1 MAVFNMKVK
10 LLLLLCLE
18 LFVETTLIYAQKSY
32 ACKDGTEISFER
44 FCDGLQDCPDG
55 SDELI
60 TTTGCPECA
69 LEETSCGFPYRNRT
83 CAINRSYVC
92 NQTIACHTGALCDA
106 NCPTHYRCQNHDCV
120 ERATLCDGNSCKGC
134 PEDDEWTSG
143 AGFKCIRQGKLC
155 RLPQQLLW
163 DGVQE
168 CDEGTDLCYLTTR
181 RSNIDGRDIRFEHD
195 VAFDHSL
202 CFECLDR
209 SMIIP
214 RHGVCDGVIDCSDLS
229 DECLCEGERPRICDD
244 IILNLPDG
252 NLLLSESSKCSVG
265 QVSCGN
271 GTCINRTSVC
281 DTVADCQ
288 DNRDEKCETRCVVK
302 SAVLCDGVGDCPPP
316 GFGWGTVRWGKE
328 PGHPADECEARCSN
342 STAFPCV
349 DPATG
354 ALGLGEPQYSFVC
367 NVVFDGNWNLALV
380 LELDSERECDGVV
393 ECTGTQEDEVDC
405 PDRFY
410 CLAGNRISIEQS
422 EVCDGFEDCDDGAD
436 ENNITCPHRFFCS
449 ALGGTAVSIEAELEC
464 DFNINC
470 DDNKDELNCTDDRFY
485 CESGKPLFVTKRQ
498 QFDGRKDCE
507 DLTDEC
513 PITSPDRREDIFSS
527 RYQLIANPV
536 LRALVWIMG
545 LLAIFGNAVVVF
557 GESKQ
562 LVKTNKKKGLTS
574 LSVNH
579 MLVLNL
585 AVADF
590 LMGIYLIM
598 LGIAGAVYDQRFCAN
613 ELIWRSSSVCT
624 TMGILVVLSSETSVS
639 TMVLLTAFR
648 LYAILNPFNASSKP
662 TPCQVLISLCLVWVV
677 SLALALVP
685 LTAHLQHMF
694 AEEAL
699 IENNPFFENVVVDLD
714 SAKLWM
720 EKLVIFDPEY
730 SNVTSDTVLEMKK
743 STSWEELK
751 KTLAHDENNN
761 VEFFDVSQ
769 ILGYYSA
776 DSVCIPRLFV
786 SRADK
791 AWPYSLAITT
801 YNFLAFVFV
810 LCGYTFIN
818 FVSRKSALKRKDSNV
833 TKTLAENRM
842 RAMQRKIIRLIAT
855 DFCCWVPISIMA
867 FINFSGVPVPN
878 VAYAVSAI
886 LLLPINSALNPI
898 LYSNFVDNLTSKLG
912 LTCQKGESN
921 KGYSAS
927 TRMSSG
933 SRSAISQNTVVSTAI

>member
-1 MAVFNMKVK
+1 M
-10 LLLLLCLE
+10 
-18 LFVETTLIYAQKSY
+18 
-32 ACKDGTEISFER
+32 
-44 FCDGLQDCPDG
+44 
-55 SDELI
+55 
-60 TTTGCPECA
+60 
-69 LEETSCGFPYRNRT
+69 EETSCELPARNRT

-92 NQTIACHTGALCDA
+92 DQSITCHTGALCDA
-106 NCPTHYRCQNHDCV
+106 NCPTHFRCQNHDCV

-163 DGVQE
+163 DGVQD
-168 CDEGTDLCYLTTR
+168 CDRGNDLCYQASQ
-181 RSNIDGRDIRFEHD
+181 SNIDGRDIRFEHD

-288 DNRDEKCETRCVVK
+288 DNRDEKFEYCQGTLRCGDGLAADRGDECRCDTRCVVL
-302 SAVLCDGVGDCPPP
+302 SAVLCDGVGECPPP

-342 STAFPCV
+342 STAFPCTK
-349 DPATG
+349 PY
-354 ALGLGEPQYSFVC
+354 YSGVGQPTFLFQCSV
-367 NVVFDGNWNLALV
+367 NGFLVV
-380 LELDSERECDGVV
+380 LEGQYYCDGVV
-393 ECTGTQEDEVDC
+393 DCPGTQYDEIDC

-449 ALGGTAVSIEAELEC
+449 SLGGTKVSIEAKLEC

-485 CESGKPLFVTKRQ
+485 CEGGKPLFVSKRQ

-513 PITSPDRREDIFSS
+513 PITSPDRRENIFSS

-536 LRALVWIMG
+536 LRVLVWIIG

-562 LVKTNKKKGLTS
+562 LVKTNRKKGLTS
-574 LSVNH
+574 LSANH

-648 LYAILNPFNASSKP
+648 LYAILKPFNASSKP
-662 TPCQVLISLCLVWVV
+662 TPCQVLASLCLAWVV
-677 SLALALVP
+677 SLALALAP
-685 LTAHLQHMF
+685 LAAHLQHMF
-694 AEEAL
+694 AEKAL

-714 SAKLWM
+714 SAKTWM
-720 EKLVIFDPEY
+720 EKLVMFNPEY
-730 SNVTSDTVLEMKK
+730 SNVSSDTILEIRK
-743 STSWEELK
+743 STSWENLQN
-751 KTLAHDENNN
+751 TLAHDQENI
-761 VEFFDVSQ
+761 VRIFDISR
-769 ILGYYSA
+769 LFGYYSA

-786 SRADK
+786 SREDK

-818 FVSRKSALKRKDSNV
+818 FFSRRRTLKHKDSIVGKN
-833 TKTLAENRM
+833 LAEERT

-855 DFCCWVPISIMA
+855 DFCCWVPITIMA

-886 LLLPINSALNPI
+886 VLLPINSALNPI
-898 LYSNFVDNLTSKLG
+898 LYSSFVDNLTAKLG
-912 LTCQKGESN
+912 LTCQKGGSN
-921 KGYSAS
+921 KANSTSTRTASGSNAFSSVTTTTQIANSAS
-927 TRMSSG
+927 
-933 SRSAISQNTVVSTAI
+933 AI